1 MQVQGPSPWI
11 EWPCPRGTEIHR
23 LPLTGGIDGGDT
35 AIALDDVAHSGG
47 IGVPVKLAQRAGLE
61 QTPANFSETGKP
73 VTLASLA
80 VPPLNCSVFCAPRA

>member
-35 AIALDDVAHSGG
+35 AIALDDVAHS
-47 IGVPVKLAQRAGLE
+47 V
-61 QTPANFSETGKP
+61 TPANFSETGKP